1 MSNSPKV
8 QILNTGF
15 VPAVVRWQYKHAS
28 VPTWRFYWNM
38 DPGAWI
44 SSRGSEIALTPDIAL
59 LIPPQTPFSTRA
71 EKEFAH
77 FFVHFSLP
85 EHFSAERKVHKL
97 SVKDIILP
105 FIAERVSSCTG
116 NELTLAASAVV
127 NAALLMLPE
136 GALHHKEDDSTGTA
150 FDKALSIIEKE
161 PGFSGGCPEL
171 ARLCG
176 TSVNTLQRQFLKATG
191 LPVKKWLLNRKMEY
205 AVELL
210 MYKGA
215 TIKETADKLGFADRY
230 HFSKVFRHYFGISPA
245 RFIKSGGIPLP

>member
-15 VPAVVRWQYKHAS
+15 VPSVVRWQYKLAS
-28 VPTWRFYWNM
+28 VPTWRFYWNP
-38 DPGAWI
+38 DSGAWI
-44 SSRGSEIALTPDIAL
+44 TSRGIEIALTPDTAL

-85 EHFSAERKVHKL
+85 EHFSAERKIHKL
-97 SVKDIILP
+97 SAKEIILP
-105 FIAERVSSCTG
+105 FIAEKLSSCR
-116 NELTLAASAVV
+116 NEQLILAASAVV

-136 GALHHKEDDSTGTA
+136 HTLFQKEEDFTA
-150 FDKALSIIEKE
+150 TPFDKALSIIEKE
-161 PGFSGGCPEL
+161 SDFSLSCTEL
-171 ARLCG
+171 ARRCG
-176 TSVNTLQRQFLKATG
+176 TSVNTLQRQFLNATG

-215 TIKETADKLGFADRY
+215 TIKEAADKLGFADRY
-230 HFSKVFRHYFGISPA
+230 HFSKVFKHYFGISPA